1 MHHMKIILVGASG
14 TIGRAIDAE
23 LNTRHEVV
31 RVNRNSG
38 DFRVDI
44 ADPKSIERLYEQI
57 GAFDALVNAAG
68 NVHFGLF
75 EQFTPEQFELG
86 LRDKL
91 MGQVNLVMFGLK
103 HIRDG
108 GSFTLTSGLLND
120 DPIREGVS
128 ASMVNG
134 GLEGFVHGAAIALP
148 RGLRINVVSPTV
160 LEESL
165 TTYGSYFRGT
175 KAVPAS
181 DAALGYAKSVE
192 GVQTGRVYRIGWSR
206 DH

>member
-1 MHHMKIILVGASG
+1 MKIVLVGASG
-14 TIGRAIDAE
+14 TIGKAVDAE
-23 LNTRHEVV
+23 LGARHDVV
-31 RVNRNSG
+31 RVNRSSG
-38 DFRVDI
+38 DFQVEI
-44 ADPKSIERLYEQI
+44 ADPKSIERLYAQI
-57 GAFDALVNAAG
+57 GAFDAMVNTAG
-68 NVHFGLF
+68 NVHFGPF
-75 EQFTPEQFELG
+75 EQFTGEQFEVG

-91 MGQVNLVMFGLK
+91 MGQVNLVMLGLK

-128 ASMVNG
+128 AAMVNG
-134 GLEGFVHGAAIALP
+134 GLEGFVHGAAIVLP

-160 LEESL
+160 VEESL
-165 TTYGSYFRGT
+165 PAYGPYFRGT

-181 DAALGYAKSVE
+181 EAALGYAKSVE
-192 GVQTGRVYRIGWSR
+192 GAQTGRVYRIGWSR

>member
-1 MHHMKIILVGASG
+1 MKIILVGASG